1 MTPALLSQLRAV
13 DEFPATPKEF
23 DPQAG
28 WVNTYRIWTCHGFRE
43 SGNQN
48 VGFVRIERAAG
59 KANEPFILKIR
70 QEVLQVD
77 GLLHTIEAEIKCSN
91 NQLASPVQWHLSSR
105 FVDHNRKIVDDLG
118 TQERAVVD
126 GNIITIRT
134 KGGHRFRRGV
144 DGTFTSDFCLFEAV
158 QRLKF
163 NKTSSLAFN
172 MLEGLSLVKKRQRL
186 IYRGISTAKMRSKDY
201 PLHRFDQIGAGI
213 LPYEYWLDDNHKL
226 LAVTSMNKAYIL
238 DEKAEKII
246 RQRTEQLRNTYK
258 RAESAGKK

>member
-1 MTPALLSQLRAV
+1 MAKKISTRTIVGSPLEPALLSQLRAV
-13 DEFPATPKEF
+13 DEFPATPKDF

-59 KANEPFILKIR
+59 KTNEPFMLKVR
-70 QEVLQVD
+70 QEVLQTD
-77 GLLHTIEAEIKCSN
+77 GLLHTIEAEIRCSN

-118 TQERAVVD
+118 TQESAVVD
-126 GNIITIRT
+126 GNIINIRVR
-134 KGGHRFRRGV
+134 GGHRFRREVG
-144 DGTFTSDFCLFEAV
+144 GKFTSDLCLFEAV

-172 MLEGLSLVKKRQRL
+172 MLEGLSLVKKQQRL
-186 IYRGISTAKMRSKDY
+186 MYRGVYTMKMSSKELS
-201 PLHRFDQIGAGI
+201 LHRFDQIGEGI
-213 LPYEYWLDDNHKL
+213 LPCEYWLDHNHRL
-226 LAVTSMNKAYIL
+226 LVITSMNKAYIL
-238 DEKAEKII
+238 DEKVE
-246 RQRTEQLRNTYK
+246 
-258 RAESAGKK
+258 